1 MAPYVGRIAFTV
13 GLFVL
18 IFALIPLPFLERDS
32 PEFVASLIAAAIS
45 SFWLGFIIW
54 SIRRAVAVPKAK
66 PNKNRSA
73 GAKEKVN
80 GIKNQTV
87 QDKEG
92 VVK

>member
-1 MAPYVGRIAFTV
+1 MAPYVGRIAFTI

-18 IFALIPLPFLERDS
+18 ILALIPLSFLERDS
-32 PEFVASLIAAAIS
+32 PEFVASLIAVIIS

-54 SIRRAVAVPKAK
+54 SIRREAAVPRTK
-66 PNKNRSA
+66 PDKNRPA